1 MRLVCKEGGV
11 AQSYAEAGNDGCDNC
26 HVIWVI
32 CGTSCNYCGNAGGI
46 VCPEIN
52 VPINNNIKNI
62 YNIIFIFSTNPNP
75 HTQRRPPLLLQQLQQ
90 PQQLQQLQV

>member
-1 MRLVCKEGGV
+1 MTWKGSNDCSTCSDVSPYSDGSCDADLDGASECATLMKLVCKEDGV

-46 VCPEIN
+46 VCTELHFFLN
-52 VPINNNIKNI
+52 AK
-62 YNIIFIFSTNPNP
+62 FK
-75 HTQRRPPLLLQQLQQ
+75 
-90 PQQLQQLQV
+90 

>member
-46 VCPEIN
+46 ECPEIN
-52 VPINNNIKNI
+52 VT
-62 YNIIFIFSTNPNP
+62 IISKICIISFLSFTFSTKPNP
-75 HTQRRPPLLLQQLQQ
+75 HTQLRPPLLQQQLQQ

>member
-32 CGTSCNYCGNAGGI
+32 CGTSCNYCGNAGGTLI
-46 VCPEIN
+46 ISDDLTFC
-52 VPINNNIKNI
+52 
-62 YNIIFIFSTNPNP
+62 YNLKDMYYIIFIIYLF
-75 HTQRRPPLLLQQLQQ
+75 H
-90 PQQLQQLQV
+90 

>member
-1 MRLVCKEGGV
+1 MKWKGSNDCSTCSDVSPYSDGSCDADMDGASECETLMKLVCKEGGV

-46 VCPEIN
+46 ECPEIHG
-52 VPINNNIKNI
+52 PTFM
-62 YNIIFIFSTNPNP
+62 Y
-75 HTQRRPPLLLQQLQQ
+75 
-90 PQQLQQLQV
+90 